1 MNVDVVRFDDSHRAL
16 HLFFGTRSAPQALE
30 ESPLFRENPE
40 TFRGAGRCLIQTY
53 KFRLYPTNQ
62 QESSMAETIE
72 TCRRLYNDL
81 LDDRIENQ
89 TDVFEQK
96 RRLTACRKENKYL
109 SQVHSQVLQDV
120 AFRLDK
126 AFGSFFG
133 GLSKFPKFR
142 RKGRY
147 NSFTYPQ
154 LGGFRIVD
162 GRLYLSMIGKVR
174 VVLHR
179 QADDRMKTCTI
190 ARDIDQW
197 YACITAEKEE
207 TPLPSSNPPI
217 GIDLGVTSVAALSD
231 GTMLLA
237 PKLLKKS
244 EVEIRTL
251 QRSLSRKQ
259 KGSKN
264 REKAKVSLEKA
275 WRRLRNRRNDFAHKT
290 SKSFADNYGTIVF
303 EDLNIRGMVKNHH
316 LASAILDACWGKTRQ
331 LTAYKAEK
339 RGGRVILV
347 EPRGTS
353 QECSGCGKVVEKDL
367 SERMHLCP
375 HCGLQLDRDVN
386 AARNILARGL
396 EQAHVET
403 EPLPIIRIGKF
414 SQGSKKPTA
423 LGRG

>member
-1 MNVDVVRFDDSHRAL
+1 MN
-16 HLFFGTRSAPQALE
+16 
-30 ESPLFRENPE
+30 
-40 TFRGAGRCLIQTY
+40 
-53 KFRLYPTNQ
+53 
-62 QESSMAETIE
+62 ETIE

-81 LDDRIENQ
+81 LDDRIENR
-89 TDVFEQK
+89 TGVFEQK
-96 RRLTACRKENKYL
+96 RLMTACRKENKHL
-109 SQVHSQVLQDV
+109 KQVHSQVLQDV
-120 AFRLDK
+120 VFRLDR

-142 RKGRY
+142 RNGRY

-154 LGGFRIVD
+154 VGGFKISD
-162 GRLYLSMIGKVR
+162 GRLYLSMIGRVR
-174 VVLHR
+174 IVLHR
-179 QADDRMKTCTI
+179 EVEGRMKTCTI

-207 TPLPSSNPPI
+207 TPLTSDKPPV
-217 GIDLGVTSVAALSD
+217 GIDLGVTAVAALSD
-231 GTMLLA
+231 GTILA
-237 PKLLKKS
+237 APRLLKKS

-264 REKAKVSLEKA
+264 REKAKIALEKS
-275 WRRLRNRRNDFAHKT
+275 WRKLRNRRNDFAHRT
-290 SKSFADNYGTIVF
+290 SRFFADNYGTIVF

-347 EPRGTS
+347 EPKGTS
-353 QECSGCGKVVEKDL
+353 QECSGCGKVVEKAL
-367 SERMHLCP
+367 SERTHLCP
-375 HCGLQLDRDVN
+375 FCSLQLDRDVN

-396 EQAHVET
+396 EQAHAET

-414 SQGSKKPTA
+414 GQGSKKPTA
-423 LGRG
+423 LRRG